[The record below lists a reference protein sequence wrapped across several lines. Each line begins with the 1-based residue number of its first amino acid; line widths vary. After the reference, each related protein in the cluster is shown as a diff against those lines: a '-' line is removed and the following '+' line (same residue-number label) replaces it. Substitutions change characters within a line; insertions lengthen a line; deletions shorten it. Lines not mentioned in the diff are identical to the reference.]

1 MSDGYYRFPTIH
13 QDTIVFVSEDDLWCV
28 PRQGGLARRLTSNL
42 GEANYP
48 ALSPDGELLAFVG
61 REEGMPEVYLMP
73 AAGGSAQ
80 RMTYLNHRCQVL
92 GWSAD
97 SRFIHFATTYGQF
110 HPDEFAI
117 YRVAA
122 NAMAGQVEPVPVGPA
137 RSIAFDPAGAVV
149 LGRNT
154 GDPARWKR
162 YRGGTAGHLWIDR
175 TGSGHFDR
183 FLPDLPGNIASP
195 MWVGT
200 GDVSRVFFVSDHEGV
215 GNLYSVQPEGGDLR
229 RHTDHVDFY
238 VRNPSTDGRRI
249 VYHAGADLFVFDP
262 ATDTTAPVA
271 VDYRSPRIQ
280 RNRKFSS
287 AVAYLDGAR
296 LNPTGDA
303 LAVTTRGKA
312 YTFFNHEG
320 PVMQLGRRDGV
331 RHRLVDFL
339 NEDQYVVMVDDA
351 NGEEE
356 LVIYSVDIGEEPRR
370 LSGLDIG
377 RPVALKVSPTED
389 KAALSNHRQE
399 LLLVDLKSGALT
411 TLDRSE
417 WRPIAGMDWS
427 PDGRWLAYG
436 FATGYNATEIRVVH
450 VPASQ
455 ADAGAEADGTNDKK
469 TDVTPP
475 IYPEGPVAVTR
486 PILHD
491 VSPSFDPD
499 GKFLYFLSYRDFN
512 PVYDNLHFD
521 LSFPWGM
528 RPYLI
533 ILRNDEPNPFIPRP
547 DMDDEAG
554 QGEPDDAETE
564 DESDGDDE
572 DGAVDEEEDVESD
585 EGDDE
590 GDGDDYADEEGGDER
605 PLRRLYASVD
615 VPEPAGTSAGSARP
629 DQKNGK
635 GDTKNNK
642 HRGPSPV
649 RIDFDGIARRVLAF
663 PVSDSRYGQVAGA
676 PGRVLFTSYP
686 VHGALDGQ
694 QSWDENDNEDGG
706 SLRAWVFKEYKSES
720 VADNVSSFE
729 LSRNRKKLL
738 YFSGRRLRVIPATE
752 KAPSESG
759 PGRRTGWI
767 DLPRIKVSV
776 LPPGEWEQMYREAW
790 RLQRDHFWTPD
801 MAEVDWQAVYNRYYP
816 LLQRISSRSEVS
828 DLVWEMQGELGS
840 SHAYEFGG
848 DYRPSPHFSQG
859 TLGAEMTWDAEA
871 GGYRIRHIVEG
882 DPWNPEGTS
891 PLAVP
896 GVDVQEGDILLAIN
910 GQRLDAD
917 TGPAQLLVNQAGEEV
932 LLTLAPRP
940 SAPDAAQQE
949 GTPANDSS
957 EEKGPTKPKYY
968 VAVVK
973 AIHSDEEA
981 RYRAWVDA
989 NRRAVHDAS
998 GGRIGYLHIPDMG
1011 PHGYAEFH
1019 RGFLAEVMRD
1029 GLVVDVRYNGGGHVS
1044 QLILEKLARRRIGYD
1059 AARWSGMTPY
1069 PVESV
1074 AGPLVALTNELA
1086 GSDGDIFCHS
1096 FKLLKLGPLVGKRT
1110 WGGVIGISPR
1120 HPLVDGTI
1128 TTQPEYSFW
1137 FEDVGWN
1144 VENYGTDPDVEV
1156 DFAPQDYVAG
1166 RDPQLERAIAEAL
1179 RLLAERPT
1187 VMPDVATRPSR
1198 ALPRLPSRS

>member
-1 MSDGYYRFPTIH
+1 MTDGYYRFPTIH
-13 QDTIVFVSEDDLWCV
+13 QDTIVFVSEDDLWSV
-28 PRQGGLARRLTSNL
+28 PRRGGLARRLTSNL
-42 GEANYP
+42 GEVNYP
-48 ALSPDGELLAFVG
+48 VLSPDGELLAFVG
-61 REEGMPEVYLMP
+61 REEGMSEVYLMP

-97 SRFIHFATTYGQF
+97 GCFIYFATTHGQF

-137 RSIAFDPAGAVV
+137 RSIAFGPAGAVV

-175 TGSGHFDR
+175 TGSGQFER
-183 FLPDLPGNIASP
+183 FLSDLPGNIASP
-195 MWVGT
+195 MWLGT
-200 GDVSRVFFVSDHEGV
+200 GDVSRIFFVSDHEGV
-215 GNLYSVQPEGGDLR
+215 GNLYSVQSGGGDLR

-238 VRNPSTDGRRI
+238 VRNPSTDGHRI

-262 ATDTTAPVA
+262 AIDSTVPVP

-280 RNRKFSS
+280 RNRKFSP
-287 AVAYLDGAR
+287 AVAYLDGAQ
-296 LNPTGDA
+296 LNPTGNA
-303 LAVTTRGKA
+303 LTVTTRGKA

-320 PVMQLGRRDGV
+320 PVVQLGRRDGV
-331 RHRLVDFL
+331 RHRLADFL
-339 NEDQYVVMVDDA
+339 NEDQYIVMVDDA

-389 KAALSNHRQE
+389 KVALSNHRQE
-399 LLLVDLKSGALT
+399 LLLVDLKSRALT

-436 FATGYNATEIRVVH
+436 FATGYNATEIRIVH
-450 VPASQ
+450 VPAAQDDASAEAEITDDKQ
-455 ADAGAEADGTNDKK
+455 ADTQ
-469 TDVTPP
+469 PP
-475 IYPEGPVAVTR
+475 TYPEGPVAITR

-491 VSPSFDPD
+491 VSPAFDPD

-528 RPYLI
+528 RPYLLL
-533 ILRNDEPNPFIPRP
+533 LRNDEPNPFIVRP

-554 QGEPDDAETE
+554 QDDADAEDDLDSE
-564 DESDGDDE
+564 DEE
-572 DGAVDEEEDVESD
+572 GAVDEEEEAVAESND
-585 EGDDE
+585 EDDDE
-590 GDGDDYADEEGGDER
+590 DGER
-605 PLRRLYASVD
+605 ALPHLRVTGNTS
-615 VPEPAGTSAGSARP
+615 EPAGRASP
-629 DQKNGK
+629 DPKNGK
-635 GDTKNNK
+635 RDTKNEQK
-642 HRGPSPV
+642 HKRPLPV
-649 RIDFDGIARRVLAF
+649 HIDFDGIERRVLAF

-676 PGRVLFTSYP
+676 PGRMLFTSYP

-694 QSWDENDNEDGG
+694 QSWDDDDNEDGG
-706 SLRAWVFKEYKSES
+706 SLRAWVFKEYKTES
-720 VADNVSSFE
+720 VADNVSTFE

-752 KAPSESG
+752 KAPSDSG
-759 PGRRTGWI
+759 AGRRTGWI
-767 DLPRIKVSV
+767 DLSRVKVSV

-859 TLGAEMTWDAEA
+859 TLGAEMSWDAEA
-871 GGYRIRHIVEG
+871 GGYRISRIVEG

-896 GVDVQEGDILLAIN
+896 GVDIQEGDILLAIN

-932 LLTLAPRP
+932 LLTLALRP
-940 SAPDAAQQE
+940 ESGAAAATPENGSAAED
-949 GTPANDSS
+949 GS
-957 EEKGPTKPKYY
+957 EERARPKSYA
-968 VAVVK
+968 AVVK

-981 RYRAWVDA
+981 RYRAWVEA

-998 GGRIGYLHIPDMG
+998 DGRIGYLHIPDMG

-1059 AARWSGMTPY
+1059 ATRWSGMVPY

-1086 GSDGDIFCHS
+1086 GSDGDVFCHS

-1110 WGGVIGISPR
+1110 WGGVIGISPH

-1144 VENYGTDPDVEV
+1144 VENYGTEPDIEV

-1179 RLLAERPT
+1179 RLLSERPL
-1187 VMPDVATRPSR
+1187 VMPNVATRPSR
-1198 ALPRLPSRS
+1198 ALPRLPARL